1 MAIWYTNS
9 LSIQFNSM
17 LFVDR
22 ATQKKLALDSMYKLE
37 HGTDDQ
43 ARGKSSAPTI
53 AKVVEL
59 QAAHKDDFRLNQ
71 LARKQ
76 FRVRWLC
83 CLCYF
88 MPLSVLLYFCVS
100 LNEFCKRKF
109 WDLKQ
114 IAWADLELVFFHIFV
129 PGCFC
134 LTLITVFLLHIS
146 CLICS
151 CSCSLFSG
159 WV

>member
-1 MAIWYTNS
+1 
-9 LSIQFNSM
+9 M

-43 ARGKSSAPTI
+43 ARGKSSAPMI

-76 FRVRWLC
+76 FRVR
-83 CLCYF
+83 
-88 MPLSVLLYFCVS
+88 
-100 LNEFCKRKF
+100 
-109 WDLKQ
+109 
-114 IAWADLELVFFHIFV
+114 
-129 PGCFC
+129 
-134 LTLITVFLLHIS
+134 
-146 CLICS
+146 
-151 CSCSLFSG
+151 
-159 WV
+159 